1 MQYMLVKKGD
11 TDNTPYS
18 CFSVRKT
25 FTTTQPALD
34 VAQYSP
40 NGPTSQLGGS
50 EFACTE
56 ESYFTINRDG
66 VQYPQRFWW
75 CFSNESTTKE
85 KWQINPVSIDKWYW
99 AKFYVPKPIIM
110 QSFGVDFLG
119 LQAGPAKIR
128 LYGSNDDKEYTL
140 ISNELTLE
148 LKSGMQNVTITSYA
162 PYRYF
167 KLEAMPRETTAL
179 KLWKVCYKARYF
191 QDFIAT
197 INQGGA

>member
-1 MQYMLVKKGD
+1 MQYMLIKRHSS
-11 TDNTPYS
+11 TPSDYG
-18 CFSVRKT
+18 CYGVRKIVEA
-25 FTTTQPALD
+25 TQPTLD
-34 VAQYSP
+34 AKTYAPEGP
-40 NGPTSQLGGS
+40 NTQLGGN

-75 CFSNESTTKE
+75 CFSNDESEKE
-85 KWQINPVSIDKWYW
+85 KWQINPVSLEKWYW

-119 LQAGPAKIR
+119 RQAGPAKIR

-162 PYRYF
+162 SYRYF

-179 KLWKVCYKARYF
+179 KLWKVHYTARYF

-197 INQGGA
+197 IKQGGA